1 MLWDGGR
8 VARCNSNKFVIEAGD
23 VRSWHDENGIFT
35 WGFGILWIAGEGGMA
50 MASVPMTIRMD
61 EEEKRLISDY
71 ARAFGIS
78 ASEFMRK
85 SALER
90 IEDELDLE
98 DWKRAKAEFDAD
110 SEMVSAAGVAKKH
123 L

>member
-1 MLWDGGR
+1 MFGPGMTKTEF
-8 VARCNSNKFVIEAGD
+8 C
-23 VRSWHDENGIFT
+23 T

-110 SEMVSAAGVAKKH
+110 PETLTAAEVAKKY

>member
-1 MLWDGGR
+1 MKKDWQSIAEGQAAIIDGLSFLCR
-8 VARCNSNKFVIEAGD
+8 DLIDELAQFCD
-23 VRSWHDENGIFT
+23 V
-35 WGFGILWIAGEGGMA
+35 
-50 MASVPMTIRMD
+50 D

-110 SEMVSAAGVAKKH
+110 PEMVSAAGVAKKH

>member
-1 MLWDGGR
+1 
-8 VARCNSNKFVIEAGD
+8 
-23 VRSWHDENGIFT
+23 
-35 WGFGILWIAGEGGMA
+35 
-50 MASVPMTIRMD
+50 MASTTMTIRMD
-61 EEEKRLISDY
+61 EEEKQLISDY
-71 ARAFGIS
+71 AKVFGVS
-78 ASEFMRK
+78 TSEFMRK

-110 SEMVSAAGVAKKH
+110 PAAEVAKKY